1 MTLLTYLR
9 EAKILMRP
17 LFAICFGLVIMSL
30 PAAAHAE
37 RRCGWYSSP
46 TPGNLVLTDS
56 DGDWW
61 IQMQGRSD
69 PKAIDNVP
77 AFDKRQFVETNV
89 PGSGHGYGC
98 ACMTVVT
105 NAKQQKITRVIS
117 GEILPLVRCPNDRSL
132 PSPGR

>member
-1 MTLLTYLR
+1 
-9 EAKILMRP
+9 MRP

-30 PAAAHAE
+30 PAAADAE

-46 TPGNLVLTDS
+46 TLGNLMLTDR
-56 DGDWW
+56 DGEWW

-117 GEILPLVRCPNDRSL
+117 GEILPLVRCRTTDRCL
-132 PSPGR
+132 TRTDNY

>member
-1 MTLLTYLR
+1 
-9 EAKILMRP
+9 MRP
-17 LFAICFGLVIMSL
+17 LFAICFCLTIMSL
-30 PAAAHAE
+30 SAAAYAE

-61 IQMQGRSD
+61 IQMQGRPD
-69 PKAIDNVP
+69 PKGIDNVP
-77 AFDKRQFVETNV
+77 AFDERQFVETNV

-98 ACMTVVT
+98 ACMNVVT

-117 GEILPLVRCPNDRSL
+117 GQVLPLLRCRNDRSL
-132 PSPGR
+132 PNPHG